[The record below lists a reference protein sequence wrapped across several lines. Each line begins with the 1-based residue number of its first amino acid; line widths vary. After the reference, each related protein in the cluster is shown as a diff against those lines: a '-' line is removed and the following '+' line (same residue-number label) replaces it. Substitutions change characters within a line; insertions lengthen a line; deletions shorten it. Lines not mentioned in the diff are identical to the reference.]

1 MAVWNANLLWL
12 VALLWG
18 LAHRFRSTA
27 QLASPPLMSAHVLG
41 GLIDGSGTHDQI
53 SHPGLSVRNCT
64 TGPTSAHLLINRC
77 GQMFC
82 DLETHCWDPCISER
96 MPVYLRNRM
105 RGGPKWMHGAVR
117 QQTGPVS
124 TGLVYNMADLV
135 RVVCY
140 SKKSRGVLFLCF
152 QRISCLND

>member
-1 MAVWNANLLWL
+1 MAVWNANLFWL
-12 VALLWG
+12 VAFLWG

-82 DLETHCWDPCISER
+82 DLETHCCDSCISKR
-96 MPVYLRNRM
+96 SAHCLSLQTSLNRATCGT
-105 RGGPKWMHGAVR
+105 R
-117 QQTGPVS
+117 TGRLLCVIKIIRLKVQSDLTP
-124 TGLVYNMADLV
+124 GFQKNYNN
-135 RVVCY
+135 
-140 SKKSRGVLFLCF
+140 GVIFTDSSL
-152 QRISCLND
+152 IAI